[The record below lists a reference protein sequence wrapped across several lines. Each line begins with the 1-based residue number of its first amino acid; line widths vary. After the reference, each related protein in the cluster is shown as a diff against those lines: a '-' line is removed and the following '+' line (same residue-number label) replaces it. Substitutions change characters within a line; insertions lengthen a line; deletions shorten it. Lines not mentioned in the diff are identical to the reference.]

1 MRKTDLMD
9 NTPVDPDNCNCDHL
23 GDAGVSTGVTDTYGG
38 GLDKGYQGKKP
49 IEKDSMESHIGF
61 A

>member
-9 NTPVDPDNCNCDHL
+9 NAPVDPDCNCDHMPN
-23 GDAGVSTGVTDTYGG
+23 AGVNTGVTDTYGG
-38 GLDKGYQGKKP
+38 GLENGIQGQKKL
-49 IEKDSMESHIGF
+49 EKDSMDSHIGF

>member
-9 NTPVDPDNCNCDHL
+9 NTPIDPDKCNCDSMP
-23 GDAGVSTGVTDTYGG
+23 DAGVDTGVTDTYGG
-38 GLDKGYQGKKP
+38 GLDKGYQNKKP
-49 IEKDSMESHIGF
+49 IANDGMESYVGF